1 MMAML
6 LAAVRGERKR
16 PLTDRIPKPLLEVGG
31 KPLIVW
37 HIENLV
43 HAGITDLV
51 VNHAH
56 LGAQIEAAL
65 GDGRRFGAHIQYS
78 PEASALETAG
88 GIANALPL
96 LGDEPFAVIN
106 SDIYCYYDFAH
117 LAERAAALQASGDMA
132 HLVLVDNPPHHPNGD
147 FALNGSRIVPPT
159 PPPPPLSGEEHD
171 SPLIRGARGVEV
183 LTFSGIGIYRPSLF
197 SPIPRGGIAPLAPL
211 LRAQIALGRVSGEHH
226 RGLWVDVGTPQRLAE
241 LDSQVCS
248 LRKTPCS
255 SHNAP

>member
-1 MMAML
+1 MAML
-6 LAAVRGERKR
+6 LAAGRGERMR
-16 PLTDRIPKPLLEVGG
+16 PLTDRIPKPLLEAGG

-37 HIENLV
+37 HIEKLV
-43 HAGITDLV
+43 HAGITELV
-51 VNHAH
+51 INHAH
-56 LGAQIEAAL
+56 LGVRIEAAL
-65 GDGRRFGAHIQYS
+65 GDGSRFGARIRYS
-78 PEASALETAG
+78 PEARALETAG

-106 SDIYCYYDFAH
+106 SDIYCDYDFAH
-117 LAERAAALQASGDMA
+117 LAGHAAALQASGNAA

-147 FALNGSRIVPPT
+147 FALSGNRIYALPP
-159 PPPPPLSGEEHD
+159 
-171 SPLIRGARGVEV
+171 SPLTLPAL

-241 LDSQVCS
+241 LDSQLCS
-248 LRKTPCS
+248 LQQTLRS